1 MKSFGN
7 LILMTV
13 ICIVIFW
20 IFMAIR
26 PANAG
31 MQGNMPKPVQPLPK
45 YPPIVCVAPNWAITP
60 CRDRQPQVP
69 QPVSDH
75 MPSLVGERGPEMFVP
90 NQPGVVIPLPRSD
103 PRRDLSGLRGMME
116 GIDNYINWG
125 QQTNL
130 PGSLAPASP
139 QQMLP
144 IPTDEQIRAGL
155 HAPFGGPASL
165 EDLSPAQQHSN
176 YLAEQ
181 FYPTSQLPNLRI
193 NPEAWDR
200 FLREQ
205 VPSKRVEYREPL
217 SEKEQKKL
225 RWEEYMKKYEKD
237 PNRA

>member
-1 MKSFGN
+1 
-7 LILMTV
+7 
-13 ICIVIFW
+13 
-20 IFMAIR
+20 
-26 PANAG
+26 
-31 MQGNMPKPVQPLPK
+31 
-45 YPPIVCVAPNWAITP
+45 
-60 CRDRQPQVP
+60 
-69 QPVSDH
+69 
-75 MPSLVGERGPEMFVP
+75 
-90 NQPGVVIPLPRSD
+90 
-103 PRRDLSGLRGMME
+103 
-116 GIDNYINWG
+116 
-125 QQTNL
+125 
-130 PGSLAPASP
+130 
-139 QQMLP
+139 MLP